1 MYKKNKVCI
10 VVPAHNEE
18 EFIGAV
24 IKTVPAYADWVVV
37 VDDASTDATLNE
49 AKKAAGKLLNKRV
62 FIIRHEKNQ
71 GVGGAIISGHKKA
84 LELGA
89 GFSVVMAGDGQMP
102 PEHAH
107 KLLDALIE
115 GYDYA
120 KGNRFLNKS
129 SLHEMPFLRLL
140 GNIMLTFLTKAASG
154 YWHVFDPQNGFT
166 AIRSS
171 ALRAIDLD
179 SVSKGY
185 LFENDMLVK
194 LNIADLRVKDIAIP
208 ASYGSEKSGIKLRR
222 FAPAAAFLLCKS
234 FFKRIFEKYVLRDFH
249 PIALFFLFGMLL
261 LALGLATGA
270 WILWNKFF
278 HALSPSVGS
287 VLLCLLPS
295 VVGVQMLLT
304 ALILDVLETKR

>member
-18 EFIGAV
+18 EFVGGV

-37 VDDASTDATLNE
+37 VDDASTDGTSNA
-49 AKKAAGKLLNKRV
+49 AAKAAGQKV
-62 FIIRHEKNQ
+62 FILKHEKNQ
-71 GVGGAIISGHKKA
+71 GVGGAIIAGHKKA

-89 GFSVVMAGDGQMP
+89 DFSVVMAGDGQMP
-102 PEHAH
+102 SEHAH
-107 KLLDALIE
+107 KLLDALVE

-120 KGNRFLNKS
+120 KGNRFLSKS
-129 SLHEMPFLRLL
+129 SIQAMPLLRLL
-140 GNIMLTFLTKAASG
+140 GNIILTFLTKAASG
-154 YWHVFDPQNGFT
+154 YWQIFDPQNGFT
-166 AIRSS
+166 AIRAS
-171 ALRAIDLD
+171 ALRAINLD

-194 LNIADLRVKDIAIP
+194 LNIAGLRVKDVAIP
-208 ASYGSEKSGIKLRR
+208 SSYGSEKSGIKLRR
-222 FAPAAAFLLCKS
+222 FAPAAAFLLGKS
-234 FFKRIFEKYVLRDFH
+234 FFKRIFEKYVIRDFH
-249 PIALFFLFGMLL
+249 PIALFFIFGLL
-261 LALGLATGA
+261 LLTLGLATGA

-295 VVGVQMLLT
+295 IVGVQLLLT